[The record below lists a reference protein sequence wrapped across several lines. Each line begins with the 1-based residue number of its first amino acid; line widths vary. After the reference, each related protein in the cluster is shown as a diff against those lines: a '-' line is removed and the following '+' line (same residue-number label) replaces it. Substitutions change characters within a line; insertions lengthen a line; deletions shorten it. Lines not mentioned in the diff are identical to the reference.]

1 MEFDSHSYKIAEQSI
16 DQYVKQECGTMQRGK
31 WNAITDV
38 PGVEVGHVTL
48 YEEPDT
54 DSACTGVTAILP
66 HGGNYFEQKLPAA
79 SFVLNGFGKSAGLIQ
94 VEELG
99 VIESPIMLTNTFSVG
114 AVLEGTLRHMLEE
127 NTAIGDSTSS
137 LNIVVGECND
147 SYLNAMRSMKV
158 RPEHA
163 IEAIRNAG
171 GGEFEQGDV
180 GAGKGMICFGQKGGI
195 GSSSRV
201 VPHGDDAY
209 TVGVL
214 TLTNFGSPEE
224 CLIDEWLVRNEIQLK
239 SAADKVNS
247 SAEMK
252 SEKPDGSVMII
263 VATNA
268 PVDSRQLK
276 RLAKRASIGLGR
288 TGSHIHNGSGD
299 IIIAFSNAYTIP
311 HSGADED
318 TVTYTLL
325 RDDAKVMNKLFQ
337 AAIEATEEAVYQS
350 LMHAKTT
357 TGRHGRTVE
366 RWSFVEQ
373 ADS

>member
-1 MEFDSHSYKIAEQSI
+1 
-16 DQYVKQECGTMQRGK
+16 MQKGK

-38 PGVEVGHVTL
+38 PGVAVGHVTL
-48 YEEPDT
+48 QEESGP

-66 HGGNYFEQKLPAA
+66 HEGNYFEQKVPAA

-114 AVLEGTLRHMLEE
+114 AVLEGTLHHMLEE

-147 SYLNAMRSMKV
+147 SYLNAMRSLKV
-158 RPEHA
+158 RPNHA
-163 IEAIRNAG
+163 VEAIREAR
-171 GGEFEQGDV
+171 GGELKQGDV
-180 GAGKGMICFGQKGGI
+180 GAGKGMICFGRKGGI
-195 GSSSRV
+195 GSSSRI
-201 VPHGDDAY
+201 VPHGDDSF

-214 TLTNFGSPEE
+214 TLTNFGKAEE
-224 CLIDEWLVRNEIQLK
+224 CLIDGWLARNEMQMRTAEDDLK
-239 SAADKVNS
+239 PFS
-247 SAEMK
+247 EMK

-263 VATNA
+263 VATDA

-276 RLAKRASIGLGR
+276 RFARRASIGLGR

-299 IIIAFSNAYTIP
+299 IIIAFSNAFTIP
-311 HSGADED
+311 HSSEGDS
-318 TVTYTLL
+318 TVSYTLL
-325 RDDAKVMNKLFQ
+325 RDDAKVMNALFQ
-337 AAIEATEEAVYQS
+337 AVIEATEEAVYQS
-350 LMHAKTT
+350 LLHAKTT

-366 RWSFVEQ
+366 RWPFVENN
-373 ADS
+373 DL

>member
-1 MEFDSHSYKIAEQSI
+1 
-16 DQYVKQECGTMQRGK
+16 MQKGK

-38 PGVEVGHVTL
+38 PGVAVGHVTL
-48 YEEPDT
+48 KEDPGPE
-54 DSACTGVTAILP
+54 SACTGVTAILP
-66 HGGNYFEQKLPAA
+66 HGGNNFEQKVPAA

-114 AVLEGTLRHMLEE
+114 AVLEGTMRHMLEE
-127 NTAIGDSTSS
+127 NPAIGDSTSS

-147 SYLNAMRSMKV
+147 SYLNAMREMKV

-163 IEAIRNAG
+163 TEAIRNAR
-171 GGEFEQGDV
+171 GGELTQGDV
-180 GAGKGMICFGQKGGI
+180 GAGKGMICFGRKGGI
-195 GSSSRV
+195 GSSSRI
-201 VPHGDDAY
+201 VPHGEDSF

-214 TLTNFGSPEE
+214 TLTNFGSAEE
-224 CLIDEWLVRNEIQLK
+224 CLIDEWLARNEMQMETATDKLK
-239 SAADKVNS
+239 PSQ
-247 SAEMK
+247 EMQ

-263 VATNA
+263 VATDA
-268 PVDSRQLK
+268 PLDSRQLK

-311 HSGADED
+311 HSSEDGD
-318 TVTYTLL
+318 TVSYTLL
-325 RDDAKVMNKLFQ
+325 RDDAKVMNDLFK
-337 AAIEATEEAVYQS
+337 AVIEATEEAVYQS
-350 LMHAKTT
+350 LLHAETT

-366 RWSFVEQ
+366 RWPFVEG
-373 ADS
+373 

>member
-1 MEFDSHSYKIAEQSI
+1 
-16 DQYVKQECGTMQRGK
+16 MQTGK
-31 WNAITDV
+31 RNAITDV
-38 PGVEVGHVTL
+38 PGVKVGHVTL
-48 YEEPDT
+48 HEESGPE
-54 DSACTGVTAILP
+54 SACTGVTAILP
-66 HGGNYFEQKLPAA
+66 HDGNSFDQKVPAA

-147 SYLNAMRSMKV
+147 SYLNAMRSMIV

-163 IEAIRNAG
+163 IEAIRKASSG
-171 GGEFEQGDV
+171 SFEQGDV
-180 GAGKGMICFGQKGGI
+180 GAGKGMICFGRKGGI

-201 VPHGDDAY
+201 VPYGEESF

-214 TLTNFGSPEE
+214 TLTNFGNPEE
-224 CLIDEWLVRNEIQLK
+224 CLIDEWLVRNKMQLRT
-239 SAADKVNS
+239 APDNLETS
-247 SAEMK
+247 SEMHSK
-252 SEKPDGSVMII
+252 KPDGSIMII
-263 VATNA
+263 VATDA

-276 RLAKRASIGLGR
+276 RFAKRASIGLGR

-311 HSGADED
+311 HASEGVD
-318 TVTYTLL
+318 TVSYTLL
-325 RDDAKVMNKLFQ
+325 RDDAKVMNELFK
-337 AAIEATEEAVYQS
+337 AVIEATEEAVYQS
-350 LMHAKTT
+350 MMHAETT
-357 TGRHGRTVE
+357 TGRNGRTVE
-366 RWSFVEQ
+366 RWPVVKV
-373 ADS
+373 DDV